1 MKKQLYYLICG
12 CFAILSLLLI
22 FIPSH
27 TFAQTPALEIN
38 LITGNEA
45 GEYYSV
51 GKDIEKL
58 AKTQNIDIDI
68 IPSRGALQNIDSV
81 FYHQSI
87 PLGITQSDI
96 LAFLN
101 IFANNDPEIRTQAES
116 LQAVIPLYRED
127 VYLITR
133 KDIKSIEDL
142 TGKRVSLGEA
152 GSGTSTTASTLLY
165 QLKVNSSELVN
176 FDTKRSIDA
185 LREKEVDGFF
195 YVVGTPAKVL
205 QEQIF
210 EDDNFQI
217 LPLALPAAPND
228 EFLAKLYNQNVIPAK
243 TYSWQKDPVNTLSVQ
258 SFLFTVVDADCQK
271 VNSVAKLISN
281 NLAWLQKNGDP
292 IWKKVNLKDLSQL
305 NPKRVS
311 SCVAKF

>member
-1 MKKQLYYLICG
+1 MKKRLYYLICG
-12 CFAILSLLLI
+12 FLALLTLLVV
-22 FIPSH
+22 FIPSQ
-27 TFAQTPALEIN
+27 TFAQTSDLEIN
-38 LITGNEA
+38 LVTGNEA

-96 LAFLN
+96 FAFLN
-101 IFANNDPEIRTQAES
+101 IFANNDPEIRSQAES
-116 LQAVIPLYRED
+116 LQAVIPLYREN
-127 VYLITR
+127 VYLVTR
-133 KDIKSIEDL
+133 KDIKSVGDL

-152 GSGTSTTASTLLY
+152 GSGTSTTASTLLH
-165 QLKVNSSELVN
+165 QLKVNPSQLVN

-185 LREKEVDGFF
+185 LREKEIDAFF

-217 LPLALPAAPND
+217 LPLSLPSAPND
-228 EFLAKLYNQNVIPAK
+228 EFLGKLYNQSVIPAK
-243 TYSWQKDPVNTLSVQ
+243 TYAWQKDPVNTLSVQ
-258 SFLFTVVDADCQK
+258 SFLFTVKDADCQK
-271 VNSVAKLISN
+271 VTTVAKLISN

-292 IWKKVNLKDLSQL
+292 VWKEVNLKDLSQL

-311 SCVAKF
+311 KCAVF